1 MTKIAFTGG
10 GTVGHV
16 SVNLS
21 LIPTAIEEGYDT
33 FYIGS
38 KNGIEREMIESQLPS
53 IKYHSISSGKLRRYI
68 SWDNIKDIFKVLK
81 GVLDARSVLKKEKPD
96 LLFSKGGFVSVPVVI
111 AAKSL
116 KIPTIIHESDLTPG
130 LANKISLKFAK
141 KIYTTFED
149 TLNYLPKD
157 KADFVGA
164 TVREDLKT
172 GDKHRGYQLTEFNND
187 KKVLLVMGGSLGSK
201 KLNDIIRQ
209 NLETLQ
215 ETYQVI
221 HLTGKGL
228 LDNSYVG
235 TKDYIQFE
243 FVKDDLTDL
252 LAITDTV
259 ISRAGSNAIYEFL
272 ALRIPMLLIPLG
284 LDQSRGDQIDNAKHF
299 ESKGFGKT
307 SLEATLTEN
316 ELKTQLREIET
327 NRDDIIKQMQTYK
340 ESFTRQDLFQKII
353 NDALSE

>member
-21 LIPTAIEEGYDT
+21 LIPTALEEGYEA

-68 SWDNIKDIFKVLK
+68 SWDNIKDVFKVLK
-81 GVLDARSVLKKEKPD
+81 GILDARSVLKKEKPD

-149 TLNYLPKD
+149 TLQFLPKE

-172 GDKHRGYQLTEFNND
+172 GDKKRGYQLTEFNDN

-201 KLNDIIRQ
+201 KLNSIIRE
-209 NLETLQ
+209 NLDALQ
-215 ETYQVI
+215 TSYQII

-228 LDNSYVG
+228 IDEQYTNQ
-235 TKDYIQFE
+235 KDYIQFD

-284 LDQSRGDQIDNAKHF
+284 LDQSRGDQIDNAKNF
-299 ESKGFGKT
+299 EAKGFGKT
-307 SLEATLTEN
+307 IPEDVLTEQK
-316 ELKTQLREIET
+316 LIDQLNDIET
-327 NRDDIIKQMQTYK
+327 NRDTIINQMQTYK
-340 ESFTRQDLFQKII
+340 ESFTRQDLFRKII
-353 NDALSE
+353 KDALS